1 MRASIK
7 SGILAAAIVSVLAG
21 CAVGNPYQRPDLALP
36 ARWDGATPTSPA
48 TAPAADVRIDA
59 EWWRRFGSKELD
71 ALMAQALAANHDL
84 GAALARIRQSR
95 AATDIARAGQLPSAG
110 VSAGASSSNR
120 HSGAAV
126 SGDRSSSQLNASVS
140 YELDLWGGNAA
151 RSAAATARL
160 EASVYDRDAVALV
173 LQADVASNY
182 FQILA
187 LKERLAIARQNLEA
201 AQSVLA
207 LVETRFRNG
216 ANSGLEVSQQRTS
229 VLNIQAQIPALEQD
243 LRTAQTA
250 LAVLLGRAPQ
260 GFSVHGDSLAALRLP
275 LVAAYQPAALLE
287 RRPDIARAEAQLVA
301 ANADIGAA
309 RAVLYPSITLSAGSA
324 ASGLLSGGTS
334 VVSSL
339 AASLAQT
346 IFDGGALRGQVAQSE
361 ARQAEL
367 VQSYLQNVLTGLK
380 EVQDSLGAVDA
391 SAARQELLARAVG
404 EAREAYRIASV
415 KYKAGAED
423 LLTLLDSQRTQLQAQ
438 DSRVQAD
445 LARYTSAVSLY
456 KSLGGGWDS
465 GKAAG

>member
-1 MRASIK
+1 
-7 SGILAAAIVSVLAG
+7 
-21 CAVGNPYQRPDLALP
+21 
-36 ARWDGATPTSPA
+36 
-48 TAPAADVRIDA
+48 
-59 EWWRRFGSKELD
+59 
-71 ALMAQALAANHDL
+71 
-84 GAALARIRQSR
+84 
-95 AATDIARAGQLPSAG
+95 
-110 VSAGASSSNR
+110 
-120 HSGAAV
+120 
-126 SGDRSSSQLNASVS
+126 
-140 YELDLWGGNAA
+140 
-151 RSAAATARL
+151 
-160 EASVYDRDAVALV
+160 VYDRDAVALV

-250 LAVLLGRAPQ
+250 LAVLLGQAPQ
-260 GFSVHGDSLAALRLP
+260 GFSVRGDSLATLQLP
-275 LVAAYQPAALLE
+275 LVATYQPAALLE

-309 RAVLYPSITLSAGSA
+309 RAALYPSITLSAGTA

-361 ARQAEL
+361 ARQTEL

-380 EVQDSLGAVDA
+380 EVQDSLGAIDA
-391 SAARQELLARAVG
+391 SAARQDLLARAVG
-404 EAREAYRIASV
+404 EAQEAYRIASV

-445 LARYTSAVSLY
+445 LARYTSAVNLY